1 MKTAVLAP
9 KGEGLK
15 LLTFRERKFV
25 DKYFETNF
33 NGAEAARLAGYS
45 KKAAKV
51 QAARLLTKANLL
63 LALEVRKKEHQEKI
77 TITREEWMRKV
88 RCLFDADVR
97 KLFDAHNNPIDIPL
111 LGDNEAML
119 IEGFEVVEDFT
130 KVKNNKDGKE
140 QAVCTGYTKKIRYTK
155 PKDVVE
161 FVGKVMGYIT
171 DEAPDPEDPSLK
183 SLTVVFVNSKGERVD
198 VNLNP
203 PPKPPRVIDQQPA
216 LPIGVTFVR

>member
-1 MKTAVLAP
+1 MKKAVLAP

-15 LLTFRERKFV
+15 PLTFREWKFV

-51 QAARLLTKANLL
+51 QAARLLTRANLL
-63 LALEVRKKEHQEKI
+63 FAIGARKKEHQQKI
-77 TITREEWMRKV
+77 SISREEWMRKV
-88 RCLFDADVR
+88 RCLHDADVR

-130 KVKNNKDGKE
+130 KVKNNKDGHE

-171 DEAPDPEDPSLK
+171 DEAPEPEDPSLK

-198 VNLNP
+198 VDLNAHRKAP
-203 PPKPPRVIDQQPA
+203 HVIEQQPA
-216 LPIGVTFVR
+216 PPIGVKFVR